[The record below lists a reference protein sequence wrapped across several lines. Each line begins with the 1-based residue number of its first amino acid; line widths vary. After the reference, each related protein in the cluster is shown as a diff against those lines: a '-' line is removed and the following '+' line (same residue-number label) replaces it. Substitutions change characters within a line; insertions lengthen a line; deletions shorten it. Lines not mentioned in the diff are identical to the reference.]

1 MIKEN
6 FYKMI
11 VTKLP
16 DCVSEDVSAGEY
28 DPISNTNFDPAP
40 NTNAEPCDVQKSG
53 NKYPPVIARNNNAL
67 ETAGIGVGAVGAVV
81 CVAGLGCAI
90 ASIASRLSE
99 GPTVWL
105 EGVYRPQHQERTDR
119 LVKASCVLMG
129 VSTAIMSVGAGIT
142 IFADRNN

>member
-1 MIKEN
+1 MIRNN
-6 FYKMI
+6 FDKI
-11 VTKLP
+11 VVTKLP
-16 DCVSEDVSAGEY
+16 DFVFEDVSAGEY
-28 DPISNTNFDPAP
+28 DPISNTNFDPVP
-40 NTNAEPCDVQKSG
+40 NTKAEPCGVQKSG

-99 GPTVWL
+99 GPAVWL

-119 LVKASCVLMG
+119 LAKAFCVLTCVG
-129 VSTAIMSVGAGIT
+129 IPIMSIGAGIT